1 MNATPIT
8 DGTVWHGDQL
18 DESLWTGA
26 LSNAEQREVS
36 AALAQLPESIE
47 AVQQQP
53 PALPLLSA
61 RLQEIAAQLESGP
74 GLYRL
79 RGFPQEVDDD
89 QLARLFFAMGKTLGT
104 PVSQS
109 AKGEAIFKV
118 ADSGFDAQHPQ
129 ARGPNTSRELSFHT
143 DRRDMIGFWCVRQA
157 GEGGEN
163 LIVSS
168 PAVYNRIL
176 ETRPDLLKV
185 LCEPYYYKT
194 HNVDVA
200 NPLPYCKQPI
210 FSYENGV
217 FVANV
222 LQVLIM
228 RAYAMDE
235 LPDMTAAQKEALA
248 YVQEVS
254 HELSL
259 QVRLEAGDV
268 LWMNNFTTFH
278 SRKAFADG
286 TDTKGRLY
294 LRLWVAMPNSRPL
307 PELFQDFYGNHKA
320 GAKRGG
326 IHPASGRLYFE

>member
-1 MNATPIT
+1 MNATPVNDAT
-8 DGTVWHGDQL
+8 LWHGDQL

-26 LSNAEQREVS
+26 LSDAEQREIS
-36 AALAQLPESIE
+36 AALAHLPASIE
-47 AVQQQP
+47 AVLAQP
-53 PALPLLSA
+53 PALALIRA
-61 RLQEIAAQLESGP
+61 RLQEIAQQLESGP

-79 RGFPQEVDDD
+79 RGFPQGGDDD
-89 QLARLFFAMGKTLGT
+89 QLARLFFAIGKTLGT

-109 AKGEAIFKV
+109 SQGEAIFKV
-118 ADSGFDAQHPQ
+118 ADSGFDAHHPQ

-143 DRRDMIGFWCVRQA
+143 DRCDLIGFWCVRQA
-157 GEGGEN
+157 GIGGEN

-176 ETRPDLLKV
+176 ETRPDLLKM

-210 FSYENGV
+210 FSFENGV

-228 RAYAMDE
+228 RAYAMNE
-235 LPDMTAAQKEALA
+235 LPAITAAQKEALA
-248 YVQEVS
+248 YVQQVS
-254 HELSL
+254 QELCV

-286 TDTKGRLY
+286 SDAKGRLY
-294 LRLWVAMPNSRPL
+294 LRLWLSMPTSRPL
-307 PELFQDFYGNHKA
+307 PEQFKDFYGNHKA

-326 IHPASGRLYFE
+326 IHPASGRLYFG